1 MVKHMEIKR
10 DKYLN
15 ELIDSIGNGLVKV
28 IVGARRCG
36 KSYLLFHLFKN
47 YLLNNVTDNQHIIE
61 INFDAFENSKL
72 TKAEECYKYLIS
84 KINDEERYFL
94 LLDEIQLLERFESI
108 LNSFLNRNVDIY
120 VTGSNSKMLSSDIA
134 TEFRGRGWLIN
145 IFPLSFKEFKSAKQD
160 LNYEDAFEEYFTYG
174 GMPFIVGLSSS
185 KDKIKYLKSL
195 YKETYLKDIIDRN
208 KLRNDE
214 SIEDVLSILASN
226 IGAFTN
232 KHKIALT
239 FASVNKKQI
248 SDHSISRYLDF
259 LEDAFI
265 LYQAR
270 RYDIK
275 GRKYIGANDKYYFSD
290 CGIRNAILN
299 FRQTEPTHLM
309 EQIIYIELL
318 SRGYSVDVGLVETR
332 ISNTTE
338 RKYFE
343 VDFVCNLGSQRIY
356 IQSAYQ
362 INDDEKLEQELRPFK
377 NINDSFKKILII
389 GKKLEPYYD
398 DYGVLHMGL
407 YNFLEKD
414 NFEL

>member
-1 MVKHMEIKR
+1 MVKLMEIKR

-15 ELIDSIGNGLVKV
+15 ELINSIGNGLVKV

-36 KSYLLFHLFKN
+36 KSYLLFHLFKK

-84 KINDEERYFL
+84 KINDGERYFL

-108 LNSFLNRNVDIY
+108 LNSFLMRNVDIY

-145 IFPLSFKEFKSAKQD
+145 IFPLSFKEFKSARPY
-160 LNYEDAFEEYFTYG
+160 LNNEDAFEEYFTYG
-174 GMPFIVGLSSS
+174 GMPFVVGLSSS

-208 KLRNDE
+208 KLRNDD
-214 SIEDVLSILASN
+214 SITDILSILASN
-226 IGAFTN
+226 IGTFTN
-232 KHKIALT
+232 VHKIALT
-239 FASVNKKQI
+239 FASVYKKQI
-248 SDHSISRYLDF
+248 SDHSISNYLDF

-265 LYQAR
+265 LHQAK

-275 GRKYIGANDKYYFSD
+275 GRKYIGANEKYYFSD

-299 FRQTEPTHLM
+299 FRQTEPNHLM
-309 EQIIYIELL
+309 EPLIYIELL
-318 SRGYSVDVGLVETR
+318 SRGYSVDVGIVETK
-332 ISNTTE
+332 ISASE

-362 INDDEKLEQELRPFK
+362 INDDKKLEQELRPFR
-377 NINDSFKKILII
+377 NIDDSFKKVLIV

-398 DYGVLHMGL
+398 DNGILHIGL

>member
-47 YLLNNVTDNQHIIE
+47 YLLDNVTDNQHIIE

-145 IFPLSFKEFKSAKQD
+145 IFPLSFKEFKSAKPN

-174 GMPFIVGLSSS
+174 GMPFIVGLNSS

-265 LYQAR
+265 LYQAK